1 MHLRLTWLR
10 SGMYNRGVFFRSSIC
25 NEGLQHQLA
34 PWLYE
39 NELSVMVVAL
49 HAWHT

>member
-1 MHLRLTWLR
+1 
-10 SGMYNRGVFFRSSIC
+10 MYNRGVFFRSSIC
-25 NEGLQHQLA
+25 NEGLQQLA